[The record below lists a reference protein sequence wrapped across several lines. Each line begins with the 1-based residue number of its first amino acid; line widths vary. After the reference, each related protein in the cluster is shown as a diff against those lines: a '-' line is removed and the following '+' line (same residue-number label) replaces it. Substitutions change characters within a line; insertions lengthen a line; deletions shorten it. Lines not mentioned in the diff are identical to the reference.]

1 LEKIGNKFFR
11 KYIHM
16 SLKVFGYNEDTK
28 ELIGSLF
35 QSDVENALYIK
46 MWLLEDGGN
55 GHYIYIN
62 SISR

>member
-1 LEKIGNKFFR
+1 
-11 KYIHM
+11 M